1 MLGVTC
7 KVDSVTENQMRGRFA
22 RLCVDVDILKPF
34 VGKLRV
40 EDKSVQVGYE
50 NLDLICFNCD
60 RYGNSKKLCREG
72 LVENYERL
80 DERGELYDQPATKED
95 ACGFWI
101 MVSYDRNGRNGAVG
115 RFYNIGNNSHSYAQR
130 GSNSME
136 KNGRVGGINRDCS
149 RSGRSNGIGLK
160 IGNGTGASSSGGK
173 TGGSRFEV
181 LEEDTLVN
189 ADVEGEN

>member
-1 MLGVTC
+1 MFLGVFLRVFGGVSRDLWTVAID
-7 KVDSVTENQMRGRFA
+7 K
-22 RLCVDVDILKPF
+22 IF
-34 VGKLRV
+34 VFSAKLRPKISEEV
-40 EDKSVQVGYE
+40 KEKPYVTVSSKQAQADDGDLSDVARERRKVQLFLG
-50 NLDLICFNCD
+50 
-60 RYGNSKKLCREG
+60 
-72 LVENYERL
+72 
-80 DERGELYDQPATKED
+80 P
-95 ACGFWI
+95 
-101 MVSYDRNGRNGAVG
+101 
-115 RFYNIGNNSHSYAQR
+115 R